1 MQDTLVCFAVLVADA
16 VLLKTI
22 MVDWQQ
28 RPLSWRSSTTKRTTS
43 CSWIFNIGD
52 TVDDIGEST
61 ILDVQKSGMYLLQI
75 ERVPSGAA

>member
-1 MQDTLVCFAVLVADA
+1 MEIVYYEEDNILFLDLGNGEIICDA
-16 VLLKTI
+16 C
-22 MVDWQQ
+22 
-28 RPLSWRSSTTKRTTS
+28 LSGNV
-43 CSWIFNIGD
+43 NIGD